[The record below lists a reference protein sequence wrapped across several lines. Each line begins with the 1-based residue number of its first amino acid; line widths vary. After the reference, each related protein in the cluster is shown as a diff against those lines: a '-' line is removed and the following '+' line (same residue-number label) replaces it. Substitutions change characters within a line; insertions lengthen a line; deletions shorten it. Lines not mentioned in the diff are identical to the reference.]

1 MFQAFYNGLS
11 GMNASSKAL
20 DIVSDNVS
28 NMQTPGF
35 KAKDVFMQN
44 VETPSKGLGSQ
55 VSSVQQRYTQ
65 GEVSQT
71 SNPTD
76 LFIDGRGLFTLQD
89 GDDQYYTRAGII
101 RLNDDNV
108 LVDKLSG
115 LQIVAFGESGQLGKV
130 DISNK
135 LSIPAVPTTS
145 ISLRGEISVDKGEAT
160 LEQIGYVS
168 SDGSFQFLKAMV
180 SRIDDSNEWEVS
192 ILDARDNQVGYG
204 VVSFGANGTLQAG
217 ATEVLCTISE
227 KQSIK
232 FSFGDAG
239 SLAGVILAQSSQPSS
254 LKISDADGSTESPY
268 NDISID
274 EKGNI
279 SLTYGNGTVEK
290 LATIA
295 LAKVENYNHFI
306 NYSGHLL
313 TCREEA
319 PSLLKIGEGID
330 ASLVSG
336 AIELSNVDL
345 AKEFGDMMVIQ
356 RSYQASSRVMTV
368 ANQLVEQL
376 YGGSG
381 G

>member
-130 DISNK
+130 DISNR

-313 TCREEA
+313 TCSEEA

>member
-130 DISNK
+130 DISNR

-279 SLTYGNGTVEK
+279 SLTYGNGAVEK

-313 TCREEA
+313 TCSEEA